1 MSSMESSWRGLR
13 LVGQCWTIAMAKER
27 LWEVKGGFALLLVF
41 KTPPK
46 MLDMNPLGPRG
57 VVFLGLGARAM
68 ERGTV

>member
-13 LVGQCWTIAMAKER
+13 FGGVVLDCGKAKEV
-27 LWEVKGGFALLLVF
+27 LWEVKCGFALLLFF

-46 MLDMNPLGPRG
+46 RLDMNPLGPRG